1 MLSATPKR
9 LFKLERRE
17 DLLGPKSDALIAEER
32 PQSLTGRFKRMRVTG
47 CDAIPYFIRN

>member
-17 DLLGPKSDALIAEER
+17 DLLGPKADALIAEER
-32 PQSLTGRFKRMRVTG
+32 HSIVDGAVQENEGNRL
-47 CDAIPYFIRN
+47 